1 LKKIVLPYDES
12 IKVFRPVTSMSKL
25 DRHMDAYQ
33 RAMLVYMSA
42 ERAKEACWFE
52 TDTDLL
58 FLRTEGPHSLFQ
70 LMIPVSGKGI
80 EDGWKAVVEVPKLQE
95 ALLSL
100 KKNKPSVVDL
110 VINEASVRIGKIR
123 IKTEDPALLSRYPG
137 GISTAE
143 SAGRVPNPWNAIARA
158 EHCVGDEG
166 IPCVALLPGQI
177 LAAHLSQAILVDCD
191 LLATDDKMMIPAKE
205 LKFVR
210 FVGDTVHVRVSN
222 EYLVLQGEGTM
233 LAIRRMR
240 WSRAMDEA
248 IRLLRSASFVDEI
261 AVDRSELV
269 DALKT
274 AMKILGKDADA
285 ELTFTPGGG
294 NLRSVVEG
302 DEVQYEF
309 SVNIP
314 SGKSYSLGL
323 IMQMLQKAV
332 EFAPEPE
339 VVFKV
344 PDLSGGPVNMIH
356 LVDIESHEVIALGMT
371 GLLQEYAG

>member
-1 LKKIVLPYDES
+1 
-12 IKVFRPVTSMSKL
+12 
-25 DRHMDAYQ
+25 
-33 RAMLVYMSA
+33 
-42 ERAKEACWFE
+42 
-52 TDTDLL
+52 
-58 FLRTEGPHSLFQ
+58 
-70 LMIPVSGKGI
+70 
-80 EDGWKAVVEVPKLQE
+80 
-95 ALLSL
+95 
-100 KKNKPSVVDL
+100 
-110 VINEASVRIGKIR
+110 
-123 IKTEDPALLSRYPG
+123 
-137 GISTAE
+137 
-143 SAGRVPNPWNAIARA
+143 
-158 EHCVGDEG
+158 
-166 IPCVALLPGQI
+166 VALLPGQI